1 MKIIL
6 SRKGF
11 DSTTGGC
18 ASPIFPN
25 GTLFSLPIPNND
37 DLKYDKLK
45 LFGKEGDVCSLIESL
60 NGKYDNTSGVHL
72 DPDIRADIV
81 DRRSK
86 FIGAFGQSHAA
97 LSHLEKNNV
106 DIGDIFLFFGWFR
119 EVEDNNGKWKF
130 KKDAKDKHI
139 IFGYLQIGEI
149 ISSSNMG
156 NSKTINKF
164 SSLKKHPHYIK
175 RNDKEYGDNNC
186 IYVASEGNLKING
199 KDFGVPSFG
208 TFEKQHELLV
218 LTKSN
223 QDKRSLWELPNCFN
237 HGNFTYHKNQT
248 RWKKENDKV
257 ILNSVGRGQEF
268 VVETNPE
275 ILNRFV
281 EPIFNYYKIVITPK

>member
-11 DSTTGGC
+11 DSTIGGC

-25 GTLFSLPIPNND
+25 GTLFSLPIPKKD
-37 DLKYDKLK
+37 DNLKYDELK
-45 LFGKEGDVCSLIESL
+45 LFGKEGMVASLIESL
-60 NGKYDNTSGVHL
+60 SGKYNNTSGVHL

-130 KKDAKDKHI
+130 KEDAKDKHI

-149 ISSSNMG
+149 IKLPEME
-156 NSKTINKF
+156 NSEIIHKF
-164 SSLKKHPHYIK
+164 PSLKKHPHYE
-175 RNDKEYGDNNC
+175 RLESYGENNC
-186 IYVASEGNLKING
+186 IYVASEDNLKING
-199 KDFGVPSFG
+199 EDFGVPSFG
-208 TFEKQHELLV
+208 TFDKLDERLV
-218 LTKSN
+218 LTKKDS
-223 QDKRSLWELPNCFN
+223 DKRSVWELPNCFSCN
-237 HGNFTYHKNQT
+237 NFTYHKNQA
-248 RWKKENDKV
+248 RWEKENDKV

-268 VVETNPE
+268 VVKTNPE
-275 ILNRFV
+275 ILKQFI
-281 EPIFNYYKIVITPK
+281 EPIFDYHKTVTTPK